1 MATARKKPDNGYSEG
16 SLMSVTRRMKRIF
29 APDGKALIVA
39 MDHGLLDGPI
49 RGLEH
54 PESTIEKIVEGG
66 ANAVLT
72 SYGLAR
78 RFAAELAG
86 IGLIL
91 RMDGGST
98 GLGKKGGPGRIFYSI
113 EDGLRLG
120 ADALAVSAFPGSE
133 NEADTLQNL
142 ALVAGK
148 AHEWGL
154 AVLGEMVPGGFDS
167 PAEMRT
173 AWAVAISSRIGA
185 ELGADV
191 IKTSYAPD
199 FEAVTGTSYVPIV
212 ILGGAKR
219 GKERDMLADIRTA
232 IDTGASGV
240 AIGRNIW
247 QSDDPTAMTA
257 AVAAIVHQNAS
268 VDEAMR
274 ILEGK

>member
-1 MATARKKPDNGYSEG
+1 
-16 SLMSVTRRMKRIF
+16 MSVTRRVKRIF
-29 APDGKALIVA
+29 AADGKALIVA
-39 MDHGLLDGPI
+39 MDHGLIDGPI
-49 RGLEH
+49 QGLEH
-54 PESTIEKIVEGG
+54 PEATIEKIIAGG

-78 RFAAELAG
+78 RFASELAG

-91 RMDGGST
+91 RVDGGST
-98 GLGKKGGPGRIFYSI
+98 SLGEKGGPGRIFYTV

-133 NEADTLQNL
+133 VELDTLQNL
-142 ALVAGK
+142 AKVAGK
-148 AHEWGL
+148 AHESGL

-167 PAEMRT
+167 PPEMRT
-173 AWAVAISSRIGA
+173 AQAVAISARVGA

-191 IKTSYAPD
+191 IKTPYASG
-199 FEAVTGTSYVPIV
+199 FEAVTSTSYVPVV

-232 IDTGASGV
+232 IDVGASGV

-247 QSDDPTAMTA
+247 QSENPAAMTA
-257 AVAAIVHQNAS
+257 AVAAIIHRNAS
-268 VDEAMR
+268 VDEAMQ
-274 ILEGK
+274 ILAEG

>member
-1 MATARKKPDNGYSEG
+1 
-16 SLMSVTRRMKRIF
+16 MSVTRRVRRIF
-29 APDGKALIVA
+29 APDGRALIVA

-49 RGLEH
+49 QGLEH
-54 PESTIEKIVEGG
+54 PESTIEKIVAGG

-86 IGLIL
+86 VGLIL
-91 RMDGGST
+91 RVDGGST
-98 GLGKKGGPGRIFYSI
+98 SLGKKGGPGKLFYTI

-120 ADALAVSAFPGSE
+120 ADALAVSAFPGSDE
-133 NEADTLQNL
+133 EVETLQNL
-142 ALVAGK
+142 AVVAGR

-173 AWAVAISSRIGA
+173 AQAVAISARIGA

-191 IKTSYAPD
+191 IKTPYASG

-219 GKERDMLADIRTA
+219 GKERDMLADIKHA
-232 IDTGASGV
+232 IDVGASGV

-247 QSDDPTAMTA
+247 QSDDPAAMTT
-257 AVAAIVHQNAS
+257 AVAAIVHRGAS
-268 VDEAMR
+268 VDEAMQ
-274 ILEGK
+274 ILEAR